1 MIGRST
7 CATRASRGVA
17 GLAAALVAM
26 GLGAATASG
35 GNGGIGSD
43 GGAGGDTGGD
53 RPATS
58 TTDGVFPVRAKH
70 SYGDGLGAGRG
81 HEGQDLMAKCGK
93 PVVAAEPG
101 RVQRNAYHAAA
112 GNYVVIDGKGK
123 IEDMAY
129 MHLKDR
135 SRLRVGERVAAGEKL
150 GRVGDTGDATACH
163 LHFEIWSNPGWYEGG
178 SPVDPAPELHRWDK
192 SS

>member
-53 RPATS
+53 RPAAS

-129 MHLKDR
+129 MHLKEPLAPAGRPEGRRGREARPRRRHGRRDR
-135 SRLRVGERVAAGEKL
+135 LPPALRDLVEPRLV
-150 GRVGDTGDATACH
+150 
-163 LHFEIWSNPGWYEGG
+163 
-178 SPVDPAPELHRWDK
+178 
-192 SS
+192 